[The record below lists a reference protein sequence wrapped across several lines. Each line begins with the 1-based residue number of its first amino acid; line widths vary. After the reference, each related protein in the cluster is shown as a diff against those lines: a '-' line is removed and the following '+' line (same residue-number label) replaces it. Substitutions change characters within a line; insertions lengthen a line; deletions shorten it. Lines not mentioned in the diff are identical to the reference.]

1 MYDKFLKQV
10 LLDKNF
16 CELNSVV
23 NIIGNIHIDRKISSN
38 ICDIIKQ
45 HGDDAFIVADVNTAA
60 LLNKVVF
67 NTFKNFI
74 ILQKYCASQELVELI
89 KEKSQD
95 ADILVSFGSGTVN
108 DICKYVSYITNKSY
122 ISFPTAPSMNGYSSS
137 NASITFNCGNKKS
150 LKAHL
155 PKAIYVDVDIIV
167 NAPKRLIVSGFA
179 DFICR
184 STVQADWLLSHLLLG
199 DEYTELPFLISKASE
214 NALVAEYLGLVR
226 RDEHSIMILMQ
237 ALLLSGL
244 GMFIVGGSQ
253 SASQGEHMI
262 ANTVEILQN
271 DMSFFHGEFIGVS
284 AVTMECLQKRV
295 LRQMPKLYPTLIN
308 DDIIKEHFRIQY
320 AEEFCD
326 ILTEKFIDQ
335 QKADSL
341 NSLIYNNWSYI
352 VDVIYEKTLSS
363 VLIKDMLAN
372 IDCPC
377 KPEHIGWNSN
387 KYNKAVEFAFV
398 TRRRFTFLDIAH
410 HARFPVVEHI

>member
-16 CELNSVV
+16 YELSSVV
-23 NIIGNIHIDRKISSN
+23 NIIDNIYIDRKISSN
-38 ICDIIKQ
+38 ICDIIRQ
-45 HGDDAFIVADVNTAA
+45 HGNCAFIVADVNTAA

-74 ILQKYCASQELVELI
+74 ILQKYCASQTLVELI
-89 KEKSQD
+89 TEKSQD
-95 ADILVSFGSGTVN
+95 ADILVSFGSGTIN
-108 DICKYVSYITNKSY
+108 DLCKYVSYITNKNY

-137 NASITFNCGNKKS
+137 NASITFSGGNKKS

-155 PKAIYVDVDIIV
+155 PKAIYIDVDIIV
-167 NAPKRLIVSGFA
+167 NAPRRLIVSGFA

-199 DEYTELPFLISKASE
+199 NEYTELPFLISKASE
-214 NALVAEYLGLVR
+214 DALLEEYLGIVA

-262 ANTVEILQN
+262 ANTMEILQN

-284 AVTMECLQKRV
+284 VVTMECLQRRI
-295 LRQMPKLYPTLIN
+295 LRQMPKLYPTLVN
-308 DDIIKEHFRIQY
+308 CDNIKEHFREQHT
-320 AEEFCD
+320 EELCD

-335 QKADSL
+335 QKADHL
-341 NSLIYNNWSYI
+341 NSLICDKWSYI
-352 VDVIYEKTLSS
+352 VDMVYKKTLSHGS
-363 VLIKDMLAN
+363 IRDMLVN
-372 IDCPC
+372 IGCPY
-377 KPEHIGWNSN
+377 KPEHIGWDFN
-387 KYNKAVEFAFV
+387 KYSRAVEFAFI
-398 TRRRFTFLDIAH
+398 TRERFTFLDIAH
-410 HARFPVVEHI
+410 HARLPVVEHI

>member
-16 CELNSVV
+16 CELNSIV
-23 NIIGNIHIDRKISSN
+23 NVINSIYIDRKISSN

-45 HGDDAFIVADVNTAA
+45 YGNHAFIVADINTAA
-60 LLNKVVF
+60 LLDKVVF
-67 NTFKNFI
+67 STFQNFI
-74 ILQKYCASQELVELI
+74 ILHKYCASQELVDLI
-89 KEKSQD
+89 QKKSQD

-155 PKAIYVDVDIIV
+155 PKAIYVDIDIIV
-167 NAPKRLIVSGFA
+167 NAPQRLIVSGFA

-184 STVQADWLLSHLLLG
+184 STVQADWLLSHILLG
-199 DEYTELPFLISKASE
+199 NEYTELPFLISRASE
-214 NALVAEYLGLVR
+214 EALLAEYLGLVK
-226 RDEHSIMILMQ
+226 RDEHSIMVLMQ

-244 GMFIVGGSQ
+244 GMFIVGGSE

-262 ANTVEILQN
+262 ANTIEILQN
-271 DMSFFHGEFIGVS
+271 NMSFFHGEFIGVS
-284 AVTMECLQKRV
+284 SVIMECLQKRILKQV
-295 LRQMPKLYPTLIN
+295 PILYPTLISS
-308 DDIIKEHFRIQY
+308 DSIKEYFQVQH

-335 QKADSL
+335 QKADNL
-341 NSLIYNNWSYI
+341 NSLICNKWSDI
-352 VDVIYEKTLSS
+352 VDMIHEKTLSS
-363 VLIKDMLAN
+363 ILIRDMLVN
-372 IDCPC
+372 VDCPC
-377 KPEHIGWNSN
+377 KPEHIGWDSR
-387 KYNKAVEFAFV
+387 KYSKAAEFAFV

-410 HARFPVVEHI
+410 HARLPVVEHI